1 MSQICLLLINFDYL
15 TYTDH
20 HTFCLGFF
28 ERSFL
33 RIIFFIPSFKN
44 SARSVFRGFRIAHF
58 TKWKLVDP
66 CWSLVRFCGAVGSR
80 KGDSPGMY
88 ISYIIDAMMQQIFI
102 LPLLRCDHFQL
113 FFLKVCFSFS
123 LYYLKATATY
133 LPRPCLNT
141 GKESFYKTISIGMQM
156 LNFLSH
162 SVIAN
167 LVNTV
172 HVRGC
177 CLAPI
182 SSYPRVLPCAP
193 CLMSEDA
200 AVRVPPNLRSCCSAP
215 LASFLL
221 LLRCA

>member
-102 LPLLRCDHFQL
+102 LPLLRCDHFQ
-113 FFLKVCFSFS
+113 FFLKSMFF
-123 LYYLKATATY
+123 
-133 LPRPCLNT
+133 
-141 GKESFYKTISIGMQM
+141 
-156 LNFLSH
+156 FLSLLPEGNCNVFTETLPQH
-162 SVIAN
+162 RQGVLLQNNFYRYAN
-167 LVNTV
+167 AQFFIPFCYCQLSEYSTCPWLLPCAYFLISESAAVRPV
-172 HVRGC
+172 PHVRGC
-177 CLAPI
+177 CRA
-182 SSYPRVLPCAP
+182 R
-193 CLMSEDA
+193 A
-200 AVRVPPNLRSCCSAP
+200 A
-215 LASFLL
+215 
-221 LLRCA
+221 